1 MNEKVKA
8 VLGKICGSFVPLY
21 IYFLSEVVGRRLPKG
36 QSHSLHFDSSK
47 AYINLSCWVKVMR
60 KQTVTQGFTY

>member
-1 MNEKVKA
+1 MNEKVKT

-21 IYFLSEVVGRRLPKG
+21 IYFLSGVVGRLPKG
-36 QSHSLHFDSSK
+36 QSHGLLFHSSK
-47 AYINLSCWVKVMR
+47 TYINLSCWVKVMR